1 MLYKAII
8 SSSLR
13 SLSSLRS
20 SSLISSSLS
29 SLSSLSSSLS
39 SSNRNIIK
47 CYSSLKDGGGERGI
61 LSQRVRDALITAYGN
76 DGILVEPMVLPG
88 KSEFGDYQCNAAL
101 PLSKILKLKPRDIA
115 EKLMSTL
122 QVDDIVERMDIS
134 GPGFINIHMSSN
146 YIKNKLLKMVKDDT
160 RLGISIV
167 ENPQRVVVDFSSP
180 NIAKEMHVG
189 HLRSTIIGDTL
200 SKILEFLGNDVIRL
214 NHVGDWGTQFGM
226 LIHYLRLNYPN
237 TIPTD
242 DSKTKTEATRLGVEI
257 GDLVDFYKKAK
268 KQFDEDLEF
277 QEAARN
283 EVVKLQAGDAES
295 LRAWK
300 LICELSRDE
309 FQKIYDLLGVTVE
322 ERGESFY
329 NPLLASLVAELEE
342 KKFATESQGALCIF
356 LPGYVNPDGTPQPLI
371 VRKSDGGFL
380 YATTDLAAVKH
391 RTQIE
396 KANRVLYVTDV
407 GQAQHFQMV
416 FDAAKT
422 VGLVDDKTE
431 LVHVPFG
438 LVQGED
444 GKKFK
449 TRSGDTVKLKDLL
462 NEAIKIAGE
471 DALARA
477 KAADSN
483 HPDEMTEEDH
493 KIAKAVGIGA
503 VKYADLAMNRESNY
517 RFSYKKMLSLSG
529 NTAPYMLYAYVRIQ
543 GIRRRAAAEISSDKD
558 SMSTKDINTLVLEK
572 PEEIV
577 LAKHILKL
585 EEILIE
591 VSRDLYP
598 SKMCEYLFELSQ
610 KFNQFYENCPVL
622 KAETKEIQQSRAV
635 LCSLTADV
643 LQLSL
648 GLLGIKTVEKL

>member
-1 MLYKAII
+1 MLYKALT
-8 SSSLR
+8 SLSLR
-13 SLSSLRS
+13 SPSFSSFL
-20 SSLISSSLS
+20 
-29 SLSSLSSSLS
+29 LSSSS
-39 SSNRNIIK
+39 SSSSKKYIFK
-47 CYSSLKDGGGERGI
+47 CYSYLKDGGGERGI
-61 LSQRVRDALITAYGN
+61 LSERVRKALIEAYGEN
-76 DGILVEPMVLPG
+76 GKLAEPMVLPG

-101 PLSKILKLKPRDIA
+101 PLSKSLKLKPRDVA
-115 EKLMSTL
+115 EKLMETL
-122 QVDDIVERMDIS
+122 KIDDIIERIDIS
-134 GPGFINIHMSSN
+134 GPGFINMHMSKN
-146 YIKNKLLKMVKDDT
+146 YMKNKLLKMVKDDS
-160 RLGISIV
+160 RLGISLV
-167 ENPQRVVVDFSSP
+167 DNPQRVVVDFSSP

-200 SKILEFLGNDVIRL
+200 SRILEFLGHDVVRL

-237 TIPTD
+237 TIPSD
-242 DSKTKTEATRLGVEI
+242 DSKTKTEATKLGVEI

-268 KQFDEDLEF
+268 KQFDDDLEF

-283 EVVKLQAGDAES
+283 EVVKLQAGDEES

-309 FQKIYDLLGVTVE
+309 FQKIYDLLDVTVE

-329 NPLLASLVAELEE
+329 NPMLSSLVAELEE

-371 VRKSDGGFL
+371 VRKSDGGYL

-391 RTQIE
+391 RTQVE

-416 FDAAKT
+416 FEAAKA
-422 VGLVDDKTE
+422 VGLVNDKTE

-477 KAADSN
+477 KSIDPK
-483 HPDEMTEEDH
+483 HPDIMSEEDH
-493 KIAKAVGIGA
+493 KVAHAVGIGA

-529 NTAPYMLYAYVRIQ
+529 NTAPYMMYAFVRIQ
-543 GIRRRAAAEISSDKD
+543 GIRRRAAIEMNSEGKGD
-558 SMSTKDINTLVLEK
+558 SMSTKDINNLILEK

-585 EEILIE
+585 EEILME

-598 SKMCEYLFELSQ
+598 NKMCEYLFELSQ

>member
-1 MLYKAII
+1 M
-8 SSSLR
+8 
-13 SLSSLRS
+13 
-20 SSLISSSLS
+20 
-29 SLSSLSSSLS
+29 
-39 SSNRNIIK
+39 
-47 CYSSLKDGGGERGI
+47 
-61 LSQRVRDALITAYGN
+61 
-76 DGILVEPMVLPG
+76 
-88 KSEFGDYQCNAAL
+88 
-101 PLSKILKLKPRDIA
+101 
-115 EKLMSTL
+115 
-122 QVDDIVERMDIS
+122 
-134 GPGFINIHMSSN
+134 
-146 YIKNKLLKMVKDDT
+146 
-160 RLGISIV
+160 
-167 ENPQRVVVDFSSP
+167 
-180 NIAKEMHVG
+180 
-189 HLRSTIIGDTL
+189 
-200 SKILEFLGNDVIRL
+200 
-214 NHVGDWGTQFGM
+214 
-226 LIHYLRLNYPN
+226 
-237 TIPTD
+237 
-242 DSKTKTEATRLGVEI
+242 
-257 GDLVDFYKKAK
+257 
-268 KQFDEDLEF
+268 
-277 QEAARN
+277 
-283 EVVKLQAGDAES
+283 
-295 LRAWK
+295 
-300 LICELSRDE
+300 
-309 FQKIYDLLGVTVE
+309 
-322 ERGESFY
+322 
-329 NPLLASLVAELEE
+329 LASLVSELEQ

-391 RTQIE
+391 RTQVE

-422 VGLVDDKTE
+422 VGLYNADETE

-462 NEAIKIAGE
+462 NEAIRIAGE
-471 DALARA
+471 DVLARA
-477 KAADSN
+477 KASDPN
-483 HPDEMTEEDH
+483 HPNEMTEEDH
-493 KIAKAVGIGA
+493 KIAHAVGIGA

-543 GIRRRAAAEISSDKD
+543 GIRRRAAAEISSGQD
-558 SMSTKDINTLVLEK
+558 SMNTKDINSLILEK
-572 PEEIV
+572 PEEII

-598 SKMCEYLFELSQ
+598 NKMCEYLFELSQ